1 VRVGVG
7 LPNTVTGADG
17 ELLIEWARRA
27 EVGPFSSL
35 GVFDRVA
42 YDSYDPLTV
51 LAAAAAV
58 TRKVRLATTV
68 LVGPL
73 YNTALLAK
81 AAASV
86 DRLSG
91 GRLVLGL
98 AVGARTGDYE
108 VAGVDYRSRGRRLSE
123 QLATLRSHWEGDSI
137 GPKAAR
143 PRGPD
148 LLVGGQSNQVFARVA
163 RYADG
168 YVHGGGPPR
177 TFARAADRA
186 RAAWVDAARPGKP
199 LLWAQGYYAL
209 GDDAVEAGGRYL
221 LDYYAFTGPYAERI
235 AAGLLATPQA
245 VVQFLR
251 GYEDAG
257 CDELVLF
264 PTTADIVQ
272 LDRLAEIV
280 DQFSDHGS

>member
-7 LPNTVTGADG
+7 LPNTLAGVGG

-27 EVGPFSSL
+27 EEGPFSSL

-42 YDSYDPLTV
+42 YESYDPLTV

-58 TRKVRLATTV
+58 TRRVRLATTV

-91 GRLVLGL
+91 GRLVLGV

-108 VAGVDYRSRGRRLSE
+108 AAGVDYRSRGRRLSE
-123 QLATLRSHWEGDSI
+123 QLAAFRSQWEDDYI
-137 GPKAAR
+137 GPKPAR
-143 PRGPD
+143 PRGPE
-148 LLVGGQSNQVFARVA
+148 LLVGGQSDKVFARVA
-163 RYADG
+163 HYADG

-186 RAAWVDAARPGKP
+186 RAAWVDAARPGNP
-199 LLWAQGYYAL
+199 LLWAQGYFAL
-209 GDDAVEAGGRYL
+209 GDDAVEEGSRYL
-221 LDYYAFTGPYAERI
+221 LDYYAFTGPFAEKI

-245 VVQFLR
+245 VVQFVR
-251 GYEDAG
+251 GYDDAG

-264 PTTADIVQ
+264 PTTADIAQ

-280 DQFSDHGS
+280 DQVIAHGP

>member
-1 VRVGVG
+1 MRIGVG
-7 LPNTVTGADG
+7 LPNTVGGAGGDHI
-17 ELLIEWARRA
+17 IEWARRA
-27 EVGPFSSL
+27 DEGPFSSL

-58 TRKVRLATTV
+58 TCRVRLATTV

-108 VAGVDYRSRGRRLSE
+108 AAGVDYRSRGRRLAE
-123 QLATLRSHWEGDSI
+123 QLVAFRSQWESDSI
-137 GPKAAR
+137 GPKPAR
-143 PRGPD
+143 PRGPE
-148 LLVGGQSNQVFARVA
+148 LLVGGQSDQVFARVA

-177 TFARAADRA
+177 AFARAADRA
-186 RAAWVDAARPGKP
+186 RAAWVDAGRPGKP
-199 LLWAQGYYAL
+199 LLWAQGYFAL
-209 GDDAVEAGGRYL
+209 GDDAVEEGSRYL
-221 LDYYAFTGPYAERI
+221 LDYYAFTGPFAEKV
-235 AAGLLATPQA
+235 AAGLLANPQA
-245 VVQFLR
+245 LVQFIR

-257 CDELVLF
+257 CDELFLF

-280 DQFSDHGS
+280 KQVMGHG